1 VIKQKKSPL
10 NVNQEKPITI
20 SQTFN
25 AKTTTHVV
33 LPSQCTKKIFLEW
46 SKLSEIPTL
55 KDSNNIPLLKVE
67 WLVDS
72 VTKGVLVDQEK
83 YVHQLQ
89 LDQIVVPIVSD
100 DVITID
106 VNHAEIHE
114 NNEGIYIYICIY
126 ICTYIHMSKYTE
138 IYMYIHIHIHI
149 YIYIC
154 V

>member
-1 VIKQKKSPL
+1 L

-25 AKTTTHVV
+25 ANTTTHVV

-46 SKLSEIPTL
+46 SKLTEIPTL
-55 KDSNNIPLLKVE
+55 KDNNNISLLKVE

-89 LDQIVVPIVSD
+89 LDQIIVPAISD
-100 DVITID
+100 DVITIEM
-106 VNHAEIHE
+106 NPAEISA
-114 NNEGIYIYICIY
+114 NNEGMTIHIYMYIYIYTCIHISIYICI
-126 ICTYIHMSKYTE
+126 
-138 IYMYIHIHIHI
+138 
-149 YIYIC
+149 
-154 V
+154 